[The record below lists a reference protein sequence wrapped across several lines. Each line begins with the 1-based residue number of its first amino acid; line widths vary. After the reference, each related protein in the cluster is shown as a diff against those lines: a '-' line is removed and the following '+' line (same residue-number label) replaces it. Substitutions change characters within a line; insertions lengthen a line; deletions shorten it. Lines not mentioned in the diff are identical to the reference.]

1 MHMYNIYSKQD
12 LLYSTALDAENHLY
26 STVALLCYFHVSYS
40 NNLVLLDKKKTI
52 VLVVVHSVFKF

>member
-26 STVALLCYFHVSYS
+26 STMALLCYFRVS

-52 VLVVVHSVFKF
+52 VLVVEHFTPLLS